1 MSQENNFYLSDSE
14 NEDKTDD
21 ESNFNLDLDL
31 YNEENISTLDNLDL
45 KYYPE
50 PYNMMAQFILSS
62 IVGSYMVYLKHPEKK
77 DNDMLKLNLVDNY
90 FKYCQNIDSDEYL
103 NGLFNKLNLTDD
115 NKIVILDRCKDLVY
129 ELINKIKYDNL
140 NNDNLESINIKLI
153 EETISIIKFSDVY
166 RLIKYNKN

>member
-1 MSQENNFYLSDSE
+1 
-14 NEDKTDD
+14 
-21 ESNFNLDLDL
+21 
-31 YNEENISTLDNLDL
+31 
-45 KYYPE
+45 
-50 PYNMMAQFILSS
+50 
-62 IVGSYMVYLKHPEKK
+62 
-77 DNDMLKLNLVDNY
+77 MLKLNLVDNY

-115 NKIVILDRCKDLVY
+115 NKIPVLDRCKDLVY

>member
-1 MSQENNFYLSDSE
+1 M
-14 NEDKTDD
+14 
-21 ESNFNLDLDL
+21 
-31 YNEENISTLDNLDL
+31 
-45 KYYPE
+45 
-50 PYNMMAQFILSS
+50 
-62 IVGSYMVYLKHPEKK
+62 
-77 DNDMLKLNLVDNY
+77 NLVDNY